1 MRIFISA
8 DMEGITGLV
17 DAEDVQPGGRD
28 YERGRLAMTEDVN
41 AAVRGALRAGATEVV
56 VNDAHGPMRNLMT
69 GTLHPAAR
77 LIRGKPKV
85 MGMIEGLT
93 GDYDALVCVGY
104 HSRAGAHGVLSHSF
118 MGHEIEDM
126 WLDERPAGEIGLVH
140 AAAAALGVPLAV
152 LTGDDAACDEV
163 AEWDAAVATV
173 PVKYVRSRFAAELR
187 PESEAHA
194 AIEESVAR
202 ALGERRRG
210 AASGSDGPSEGN
222 GLGEGDRLSEG
233 GQASRSGGSGGSA
246 ESRESG
252 GTTATLAVRWQSSA
266 VAQTLL
272 GIPGV
277 TAVDP
282 RTVQAVGTPP
292 DLFRQFGVWMRVASA
307 LTNQAPYC

>member
-17 DAEDVQPGGRD
+17 DADDVQPGGRD
-28 YERGRLAMTEDVN
+28 YERGRLAMTGDVN
-41 AAVRGALRAGATEVV
+41 AAVRGAVRAGATEIV

-69 GTLHPAAR
+69 ESLHPAAR
-77 LIRGKPKV
+77 LIRGKPKT

-93 GDYDALVCVGY
+93 GDYDAMLCVGY
-104 HSRAGAHGVLSHSF
+104 HARAGAHGVLSHSF

-126 WLDERPAGEIGLVH
+126 WLDGAATGEIGLVQ
-140 AAAAALGVPLAV
+140 ASAAALGVPLVV
-152 LTGDDAACDEV
+152 LTGDDAAC
-163 AEWDAAVATV
+163 AEATAWDDTVATV

-187 PESEAHA
+187 PENEARA
-194 AIEESVAR
+194 AIEETVAR
-202 ALGERRRG
+202 ALGESRRG
-210 AASGSDGPSEGN
+210 AG
-222 GLGEGDRLSEG
+222 GE
-233 GQASRSGGSGGSA
+233 SGGSGKPGDSSESTDSSESSGS
-246 ESRESG
+246 S
-252 GTTATLAVRWQSSA
+252 TPTATLAVRWQSSA
-266 VAQTLL
+266 VAEILL

-282 RTVQAVGTPP
+282 RTVQAAGTPP

>member
-69 GTLHPAAR
+69 STLHPAAR

-126 WLDERPAGEIGLVH
+126 WLDERVAGEIGLVH

-152 LTGDDAACDEV
+152 LTGDDAACAEV

-173 PVKYVRSRFAAELR
+173 PVKYARSRFAAELR
-187 PESEAHA
+187 PDSDAHA

-210 AASGSDGPSEGN
+210 AASGGG
-222 GLGEGDRLSEG
+222 GLSEG
-233 GQASRSGGSGGSA
+233 GQAGGSA
-246 ESRESG
+246 DSADSAEAAEAGESAESAG
-252 GTTATLAVRWQSSA
+252 ASATLAVRWQSSA

>member
-17 DAEDVQPGGRD
+17 DADDVQPGGRD

-41 AAVRGALRAGATEVV
+41 AAVRGAVRAGATEVV

-69 GTLHPAAR
+69 STLHPAAR
-77 LIRGKPKV
+77 LIRGKPKI

-126 WLDERPAGEIGLVH
+126 WLDDRPVGEIGLVH
-140 AAAAALGVPLAV
+140 AAAAALGVRLAV
-152 LTGDDAACDEV
+152 LTGDDAACAEA
-163 AEWDAAVATV
+163 AEWDAAIATT

-194 AIEESVAR
+194 AIEETVAS
-202 ALGERRRG
+202 ALAATEGRGEAG
-210 AASGSDGPSEGN
+210 DAA
-222 GLGEGDRLSEG
+222 
-233 GQASRSGGSGGSA
+233 AA
-246 ESRESG
+246 
-252 GTTATLAVRWQSSA
+252 ATLAVRWQSSA
-266 VAQTLL
+266 VAETLL

-282 RTVQAVGTPP
+282 RTVQAAGTPP

>member
-17 DAEDVQPGGRD
+17 DADDVQPGGRD

-41 AAVRGALRAGATEVV
+41 AAVRGALRAGATEIV

-69 GTLHPAAR
+69 STLLPAAR
-77 LIRGKPKV
+77 LIRGKPKT

-93 GDYDALVCVGY
+93 SDYDALVCVGY

-126 WLDERPAGEIGLVH
+126 WLDERPVGEIGLVH
-140 AAAAALGVPLAV
+140 AAAAALGVPLVV
-152 LTGDDAACDEV
+152 LTGDDAACAEAV
-163 AEWDAAVATV
+163 EWDATIATT

-187 PESEAHA
+187 PESEARG
-194 AIEESVAR
+194 AIEKTVAS
-202 ALGERRRG
+202 ALAATERRG
-210 AASGSDGPSEGN
+210 EAGDAA
-222 GLGEGDRLSEG
+222 
-233 GQASRSGGSGGSA
+233 A
-246 ESRESG
+246 
-252 GTTATLAVRWQSSA
+252 TATLAVRWQSSA
-266 VAQTLL
+266 VAETLL

-277 TAVDP
+277 TAVDT
-282 RTVQAVGTPP
+282 RTVQAAGTPP

>member
-17 DAEDVQPGGRD
+17 DADDVQPGGRD

-41 AAVRGALRAGATEVV
+41 AAVRGAVRAGATEIV

-69 GTLHPAAR
+69 DGLHPAAR
-77 LIRGKPKV
+77 LIRGKPKT

-93 GDYDALVCVGY
+93 TGFDAVVCVGY
-104 HSRAGAHGVLSHSF
+104 HSRAGANGVLSHSF

-126 WLDERPAGEIGLVH
+126 WLDDRPAGEIGLVH
-140 AAAAALGVPLAV
+140 ATAAALGVPLVA
-152 LTGDDAACDEV
+152 LTGDDAAC
-163 AEWDAAVATV
+163 AEATDWDAAVATT

-187 PESEAHA
+187 PEDEARA
-194 AIEESVAR
+194 AIEETVAT
-202 ALGERRRG
+202 AL
-210 AASGSDGPSEGN
+210 AAKPTLTPSE
-222 GLGEGDRLSEG
+222 
-233 GQASRSGGSGGSA
+233 
-246 ESRESG
+246 
-252 GTTATLAVRWQSSA
+252 TTATLAVRWQSSA
-266 VAQTLL
+266 VAETLL

-282 RTVQAVGTPP
+282 RTVRAVGTPP